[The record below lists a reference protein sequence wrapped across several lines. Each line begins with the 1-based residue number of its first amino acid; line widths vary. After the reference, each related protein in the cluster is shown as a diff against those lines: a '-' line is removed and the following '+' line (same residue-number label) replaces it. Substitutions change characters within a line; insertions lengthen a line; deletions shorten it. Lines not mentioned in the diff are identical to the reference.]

1 MKSILLCR
9 RAIISNRNFSDC
21 RTQRVNNFFKF
32 FCDFIRIGSFATLR
46 ADFSIT
52 MMNVKVNSAS
62 QISSQVSQSCSCI
75 LSFHRCSSLPR
86 LCFYLRHYALHI
98 ISSWV
103 TLFTAEKASFR
114 IRLNL
119 IQCRQTFALPHK
131 TQRKRIGI
139 FSGIFGD
146 SEKESKSEINVYE
159 DKIILRVGKLLVML
173 YYSYMKLKNGTVDN
187 FLQQRMPSRRT
198 SLSDS
203 RRLFCRK
210 KRKNIKI

>member
-1 MKSILLCR
+1 M
-9 RAIISNRNFSDC
+9 
-21 RTQRVNNFFKF
+21 
-32 FCDFIRIGSFATLR
+32 R

-62 QISSQVSQSCSCI
+62 QISQSCSCT

-86 LCFYLRHYALHI
+86 LCFCLRHYALPI
-98 ISSWV
+98 IFSCV

-173 YYSYMKLKNGTVDN
+173 YYSYMKLKNVTVDI
-187 FLQQRMPSRRT
+187 FLQ
-198 SLSDS
+198 
-203 RRLFCRK
+203 
-210 KRKNIKI
+210 

>member
-1 MKSILLCR
+1 MLCR

-62 QISSQVSQSCSCI
+62 QISQSCSCI
-75 LSFHRCSSLPR
+75 ISFHRCSSLPR
-86 LCFYLRHYALHI
+86 LCFYLRHYALPI
-98 ISSWV
+98 ISSCV

-114 IRLNL
+114 IRLNF
-119 IQCRQTFALPHK
+119 IQCRQTFGLPHK
-131 TQRKRIGI
+131 TQRKRMGI

-146 SEKESKSEINVYE
+146 SEKESKTKINVVNVYADKNNPQGRKIAGDAVLQLYE
-159 DKIILRVGKLLVML
+159 VEKC
-173 YYSYMKLKNGTVDN
+173 YSG
-187 FLQQRMPSRRT
+187 
-198 SLSDS
+198 
-203 RRLFCRK
+203 
-210 KRKNIKI
+210 

>member
-1 MKSILLCR
+1 MLCR

-62 QISSQVSQSCSCI
+62 QISQSCSCI

-86 LCFYLRHYALHI
+86 LFFYLRHYALHI
-98 ISSWV
+98 ISSCV
-103 TLFTAEKASFR
+103 TLFTAEKSSFR

-119 IQCRQTFALPHK
+119 IQCRQTFGLPHK
-131 TQRKRIGI
+131 TQRKRMGI

-146 SEKESKSEINVYE
+146 SEKESKTKINVVNVYADKNNPQGRKIAGDAVLQLYE
-159 DKIILRVGKLLVML
+159 VEKC
-173 YYSYMKLKNGTVDN
+173 YSG
-187 FLQQRMPSRRT
+187 
-198 SLSDS
+198 
-203 RRLFCRK
+203 
-210 KRKNIKI
+210 

>member
-1 MKSILLCR
+1 M
-9 RAIISNRNFSDC
+9 
-21 RTQRVNNFFKF
+21 
-32 FCDFIRIGSFATLR
+32 R

-62 QISSQVSQSCSCI
+62 QISQSCSCI

-86 LCFYLRHYALHI
+86 LFFYLRHYALHI
-98 ISSWV
+98 ISSCV
-103 TLFTAEKASFR
+103 TLFTAEKSSFR

-119 IQCRQTFALPHK
+119 IQCRQTFGLPHK
-131 TQRKRIGI
+131 MQRERIGI

-146 SEKESKSEINVYE
+146 SEKESKSEINVVNVYE

-173 YYSYMKLKNGTVDN
+173 YYSYMKLKNGTVDK
-187 FLQQRMPSRRT
+187 FLQQQMPSRRT

-203 RRLFCRK
+203 RRLFYRK
-210 KRKNIKI
+210 KRKNI